1 MTIGNYARLLR
12 TNRNV
17 RLLWFAQ
24 LISELGDWLYAVA
37 IYSMLIQVTGSAKSI
52 AFAFTLQVLPQTII
66 APAAGVINDR
76 LSRRKVMIFA
86 DCARAVVTFCMLFAQ
101 TRELAW
107 LLYVLL
113 FLETVFWALFEPGRS
128 AVIPNITSTPEENLI
143 ANALSATTWSVALC
157 LGSGLGGLLAAAFGR
172 DAVFVINSA
181 SFLLSAMF
189 LRAMVFKEPHTE
201 GAKPLQPRELV
212 DFSPIIEGIRYVR
225 RDSRLL
231 VTIFVKTG
239 TAILGANWIILPLYG
254 ERMFRVGSNAEA
266 AGMLG
271 MSLLYSSR
279 GVGALIGPLMAGRWS
294 GHDERRMRFGIVLA
308 FVIAGV
314 GYMIVSWAPV
324 LWIACLAVA
333 LAHSG
338 GAIAWV
344 YSTTLLQNYTD
355 DKFRGRVFS
364 AEFAGMMG
372 MMAIV
377 AWIGATLV
385 DDWSVPVRTLAFG
398 VGALTLLPGALWLL
412 AQRAWRQT
420 E

>member
-1 MTIGNYARLLR
+1 
-12 TNRNV
+12 
-17 RLLWFAQ
+17 
-24 LISELGDWLYAVA
+24 
-37 IYSMLIQVTGSAKSI
+37 
-52 AFAFTLQVLPQTII
+52 VLPQTII

-314 GYMIVSWAPV
+314 GYMIVSWAPCAVDCMSCCCSGALGGCYRLGV
-324 LWIACLAVA
+324 LDDAAAELYRRQVPRPRV
-333 LAHSG
+333 LGGVRGNDGDDGDRSLDRRHSG
-338 GAIAWV
+338 G
-344 YSTTLLQNYTD
+344 
-355 DKFRGRVFS
+355 
-364 AEFAGMMG
+364 
-372 MMAIV
+372 
-377 AWIGATLV
+377 
-385 DDWSVPVRTLAFG
+385 
-398 VGALTLLPGALWLL
+398 
-412 AQRAWRQT
+412 
-420 E
+420 

>member
-17 RLLWFAQ
+17 RLLWLAQ

-279 GVGALIGPLMAGRWS
+279 GVGALIGPLMAAGGRGMTS
-294 GHDERRMRFGIVLA
+294 DA
-308 FVIAGV
+308 C
-314 GYMIVSWAPV
+314 VSVSCWPSSLPV
-324 LWIACLAVA
+324 W
-333 LAHSG
+333 G
-338 GAIAWV
+338 
-344 YSTTLLQNYTD
+344 T
-355 DKFRGRVFS
+355 
-364 AEFAGMMG
+364 
-372 MMAIV
+372 
-377 AWIGATLV
+377 
-385 DDWSVPVRTLAFG
+385 
-398 VGALTLLPGALWLL
+398 
-412 AQRAWRQT
+412 
-420 E
+420 